1 VTDRAQALLRDLER
15 ARVVSNSAPVGR
27 QPLDRVPGDL
37 EAAVLGIDLATTTP
51 LQALNHL
58 ARLQERARAIHG

>member
-1 VTDRAQALLRDLER
+1 
-15 ARVVSNSAPVGR
+15 VGR

-58 ARLQERARAIHG
+58 ASLQERARAAHG